1 MRKYL
6 IIASGLVSTIILLK
20 ILFKKPASDSDVPPP
35 LEDPDKP
42 LPPILEGSD
51 KPSPPPVYSPDSS
64 SSDEKTMEVTSRSGH
79 TIKSKFERKVMK
91 LSHMKK
97 QDLIDE
103 CVQRNIA
110 CVGTVRVLRE
120 RLRIAREDEKKA

>member
-1 MRKYL
+1 M
-6 IIASGLVSTIILLK
+6 LV
-20 ILFKKPASDSDVPPP
+20 PAPWVDPAVLALPVCPELEPVEPAAEVEP
-35 LEDPDKP
+35 LE
-42 LPPILEGSD
+42 LELDEESF
-51 KPSPPPVYSPDSS
+51 S
-64 SSDEKTMEVTSRSGH
+64 SSDEETEIVEGELSSRSGH

-103 CVQRNIA
+103 CMRRNIA

-120 RLRIAREDEKKA
+120 RLRIAREEEQA